1 MTTQSNAPKNAL
13 NALLTP
19 EDSVL
24 VLIDHQP
31 FQFANLHS
39 HEPTMVVNNVVALAK
54 TAKIFGVPTILTT
67 VLEDRGGKLIK
78 GLQDVFPDQKPI
90 DRTFINTWED
100 QRVVDAVK
108 KTGRK
113 KIIMAALWSE
123 ICLAM
128 PAIQAAGEGYEV
140 YAVTDASGGVSAE
153 AHDMA
158 VRRMAMAGVV
168 PITWMAVAGE
178 LQRDWAREETAKMS
192 GEMFL
197 EHGGGTGIALAW
209 ELQLLGQK
217 AAAERERPSHLTR
230 SAPPNP
236 SEHVMI
242 TSNASEAAKAVVRR
256 NTEEVQGGGNFA
268 VFEEL
273 FADDFLDH
281 TPQPGRTPDK
291 AGARELYKVLRAA
304 FPDFHAE
311 IHWQL
316 ADSDR
321 VTTYKTYHGT
331 HLGEFFG
338 VAPTGRKIQFE
349 TVDVMR
355 VRDGQ
360 IAEHWGVANL
370 FSLMQQLGVSPAI
383 QNRS

>member
-1 MTTQSNAPKNAL
+1 MTQSTAPKNGL

-19 EDSVL
+19 EESVL
-24 VLIDHQP
+24 LLIDHQP

-54 TAKIFGVPTILTT
+54 TAKVFNVPTILST

-78 GLQDVFPDQKPI
+78 PLQDVFPEHKPI

-100 QRVVDAVK
+100 ARVVDAVK

-153 AHDMA
+153 AHEMA
-158 VRRMAMAGVV
+158 IRRMVMAGVV

-178 LQRDWAREETAKMS
+178 LQRDWARQEQAAAMAQV
-192 GEMFL
+192 FL

-217 AAAERERPSHLTR
+217 A
-230 SAPPNP
+230 
-236 SEHVMI
+236 
-242 TSNASEAAKAVVRR
+242 
-256 NTEEVQGGGNFA
+256 G
-268 VFEEL
+268 
-273 FADDFLDH
+273 
-281 TPQPGRTPDK
+281 
-291 AGARELYKVLRAA
+291 AGA
-304 FPDFHAE
+304 
-311 IHWQL
+311 
-316 ADSDR
+316 
-321 VTTYKTYHGT
+321 
-331 HLGEFFG
+331 
-338 VAPTGRKIQFE
+338 
-349 TVDVMR
+349 
-355 VRDGQ
+355 
-360 IAEHWGVANL
+360 
-370 FSLMQQLGVSPAI
+370 
-383 QNRS
+383 